1 VGTLYIAVGGW
12 LGGPLSQ
19 VSAGYL
25 AADAKR
31 GGGALWVAGRLQDAT
46 GIARVDDDDTAGRHQ
61 QADRRGAGQKAQ
73 ASSEGIQAVHDKQK
87 GGMAQ
92 QLAAL
97 MPDASDDELALLLI
111 FMEAF

>member
-1 VGTLYIAVGGW
+1 MGTLYIAVGGW

-25 AADAKR
+25 AADVKR
-31 GGGALWVAGRLQDAT
+31 GGGVPWVAGRLQDAT
-46 GIARVDDDDTAGRHQ
+46 GIARVEDGDTAGRHQ
-61 QADRRGAGQKAQ
+61 QEVRRGAGQKAQ
-73 ASSEGIQAVHDKQK
+73 NTERKEVGTAQK
-87 GGMAQ
+87 
-92 QLAAL
+92 LAAL

>member
-1 VGTLYIAVGGW
+1 M
-12 LGGPLSQ
+12 
-19 VSAGYL
+19 
-25 AADAKR
+25 
-31 GGGALWVAGRLQDAT
+31 AGRLQGAT

-61 QADRRGAGQKAQ
+61 REGRRDAGQQAQ
-73 ASSEGIQAVHDKQK
+73 ASSEGIQAVHAERV
-87 GGMAQ
+87 GGAAQ